1 MEAFGNNPQNSK
13 NQSCPVTSAAPEPSF
28 SLSPS
33 LPGQLSG
40 GTALSLSVTGMSC
53 ASCVKR
59 VEDGLAGME
68 GVVGVSVN
76 LPLEKA
82 TMKFDSSRV
91 KVDDIIQKVIDLGY
105 EATVESI
112 EEPGGVS
119 GKTITVSVGGMS
131 CASCVKAVEDS
142 LNSLPGVDAS
152 INFATETAK
161 VIFDPAKTTVDQ
173 LKTAITDAGYEVI
186 SIQDETEPVGT
197 AKEAPGKDLMERREE
212 EFKSLRSRF
221 IFSLSAAV
229 LVFIG
234 SMPHLFP
241 FVKIIPETTMNYIL
255 LIIST
260 PVLFWAGRGFYT
272 GAYKAAKHFTTDMN
286 TLVAVGTFSAYLYSL
301 VLTVN
306 PAVITSMG
314 LKVHVYYDT
323 AVMII
328 ALILLGKMLEAR
340 AKGQTSAAI
349 LRLLDLQAK
358 TARVVRNGEEKD
370 IPIDEVYIDDLIIV
384 RPGEKIPVDGVVV
397 KGNSA
402 VDESMLTGESIP
414 VDKSEGSGVIGAT
427 LNKSGS
433 FTFKAK
439 RVGRE
444 TMLSQIIKVV
454 EEAQTQK
461 APIQRIAD
469 IIASHFVP
477 IVIGIAILT
486 FIVWM
491 IFGPKPAL
499 TMALMNFISV
509 LIIACPCALG
519 LATPTAIMVGTG
531 RGAENGI
538 LIRGGESLEIARKI
552 NTVVFDKTGTLT
564 LGEPRV
570 VGIYPVEGTEI
581 AFLQQAASVE
591 KLSEHPLGEA
601 IVKRAEEESL
611 EITEVS
617 GFDSVPGKGVKGTV
631 SHRRILV
638 GKRDYIEEN
647 GIEISGMDE
656 KISGLES
663 EGKTLIF
670 MAVDEKFS
678 GVIALADTVKKT
690 SKEAVE
696 KLKQTGVEVI
706 LLTGDT
712 EKTANSIARSLGIEK
727 VIAGVLPDG
736 KAGEVKRLQENG
748 AVVAMVGDGVNDAPA
763 LVQADVGIAM
773 GAGSDVAI
781 EASDITLIGDD
792 PLKVVEA
799 IKLSKATVSI
809 IHQNFFWA
817 FIYNIIGIPIAA
829 GVLYPFFRILLQPVF
844 ASMAMAFSS
853 VSVVSNSLRLRK
865 MKI

>member
-1 MEAFGNNPQNSK
+1 METTDRK
-13 NQSCPVTSAAPEPSF
+13 NWSLKKQSCPVPSI
-28 SLSPS
+28 SPVS
-33 LPGQLSG
+33 PQADGRRVIKA

-68 GVVGVSVN
+68 GVADVSVN

-82 TMKFDSSRV
+82 TMKFDSHSV
-91 KVDDIIQKVIDLGY
+91 KVDDIIQKVLDLGY
-105 EATVESI
+105 EASVESI
-112 EEPGGVS
+112 EGPGGIS

-131 CASCVKAVEDS
+131 CASCVKAVENS
-142 LNSLPGVDAS
+142 LNSLPGVNAS
-152 INFATETAK
+152 VNFATESAK
-161 VIFDPAKTTVDQ
+161 IVFDPAKATKEQ
-173 LKTAITDAGYEVI
+173 LTSAITDAGYEVLGV
-186 SIQDETEPVGT
+186 QDEEQPAASTR
-197 AKEAPGKDLMERREE
+197 EAPGKELMERREE
-212 EFKSLRSRF
+212 EFQSLRSRF
-221 IFSLSAAV
+221 IFSLTTAI

-241 FVKIIPETTMNYIL
+241 FVKIIPEPVMNYIL
-255 LIIST
+255 LIFAT
-260 PVLFWAGRGFYT
+260 PVLFWAGKGFYT
-272 GAYKAAKHFTTDMN
+272 GAYKAARHLTTDMN
-286 TLVAVGTFSAYLYSL
+286 TLVAVGTFSAYIYSL
-301 VLTVN
+301 VLTIN
-306 PAVITSMG
+306 PAIVTSMG
-314 LKVHVYYDT
+314 LQVHVYYDT
-323 AVMII
+323 AAMII

-349 LRLLDLQAK
+349 IRLLDLQAK

-370 IPIDEVYIDDLIIV
+370 IPIDEVVMGDMIIV

-414 VDKSEGSGVIGAT
+414 VDKSEGSEVIGAT

-433 FTFKAK
+433 FTFKAVK
-439 RVGRE
+439 VGRE

-469 IIASHFVP
+469 VIASYFVP
-477 IVIGIAILT
+477 AVIGIAILT

-564 LGEPRV
+564 VGEPQV
-570 VGIYPVEGTEI
+570 TGIYPVKNGENEL
-581 AFLQQAASVE
+581 LQLASSVE
-591 KLSEHPLGEA
+591 KFSEHPLGEA
-601 IVKRAEEESL
+601 VVKKAGEESL
-611 EITEVS
+611 KLTEVT
-617 GFDSVPGKGVKGTV
+617 GFDSVPGKGVKGMV
-631 SHRRILV
+631 SGKEILV
-638 GKRDYIEEN
+638 GKRSYIEDN
-647 GIEISGMDE
+647 RIVISGMDE
-656 KISGLES
+656 EISGLES
-663 EGKTLIF
+663 GGNTLIY
-670 MAVDEKFS
+670 MAVDGEFS

-696 KLKQTGVEVI
+696 KLKAMGVEVI

-712 EKTANSIARSLGIEK
+712 EKTAKSIGRSLGIEK
-727 VIAGVLPDG
+727 VIAGVLPHE
-736 KAGEVKRLQENG
+736 KSGEVKKLQENG

-792 PLKVVEA
+792 PMKVVEA
-799 IKLSKATVSI
+799 IKLSRATVSI

-853 VSVVSNSLRLRK
+853 VSVVSNSLRLKK